1 MEQIINDKIEQVF
14 LVGVQITRNIEGA
27 VTPEEMEHRMSEL
40 KALAEAA
47 GMEVCGQTVQNLDAP
62 NQATYIGPGKV
73 EEVKS
78 AVQMLHAD
86 LVIFDASLSP
96 SQLRNEQDALGIP
109 VMDRTTLILEIF
121 ASRART
127 REAKLQVE
135 AARLQYLLPR
145 LVGLHDALSRQG
157 GGSGAM
163 SNKGAGETKLE
174 LDRRYLEKRLQFLR
188 RELKTVEQERA
199 TQRKKRASSGVP
211 RVALVGYTNA
221 GKSTLMNAML
231 EVYGGEDA
239 QERKVFEKDMLFA
252 TLDTTV
258 REITPQGRLSF
269 LLSDTVGFVDHLPTQ
284 LVEAFHSTLEEAAEA
299 DLLLQVVDDADP
311 HAAEQV
317 EITNRTL
324 HQLEADK
331 SPMIIIYNKADLT
344 LGETQ
349 LPKIREINDGCYTI
363 HLSAG
368 KRIGLDALLDLI
380 EKVLAGDYAE
390 ASFLFPYSEGGAVS
404 FLSDTATVRARDYR
418 PEGIFLQVY
427 CKKSDAQR
435 YAAYRIDAAE

>member
-1 MEQIINDKIEQVF
+1 MEQIVNEKTERVF

-27 VTPEEMEHRMSEL
+27 TGPEETAHRMEEL
-40 KALAEAA
+40 AALAEAA

-78 AVQMLHAD
+78 AVEMLHAD

-96 SQLRNEQDALGIP
+96 SQLRNEQDALGVA

-121 ASRART
+121 ASMART

-188 RELKTVEQERA
+188 KELKTIEQERA
-199 TQRKKRASSGVP
+199 TQRKKRAGSGMP

-231 EVYGGEDA
+231 ETYGGEDA
-239 QERKVFEKDMLFA
+239 KERQVFEKDMLFA

-258 REITPQGRLSF
+258 REITPAGRLSF

-299 DLLLQVVDDADP
+299 DLLLQVVDDSDP
-311 HAAEQV
+311 HAAQQI

-324 HQLEADK
+324 HQLEADQ

-344 LGETQ
+344 QGEER
-349 LPKIREINDGCYTI
+349 LPMVREIGDRSYTI
-363 HLSAG
+363 HLSA
-368 KRIGLDALLDLI
+368 KQRIGL
-380 EKVLAGDYAE
+380 
-390 ASFLFPYSEGGAVS
+390 
-404 FLSDTATVRARDYR
+404 
-418 PEGIFLQVY
+418 
-427 CKKSDAQR
+427 
-435 YAAYRIDAAE
+435 